1 MFLTTDTNKTAKQII
16 NTYELRPE
24 VEENFRQIKDFWKLE
39 DFKSTKYN
47 FITFQITMTL
57 IEYMYFQLFKN
68 MEEGNRY
75 SGKSMSVVIKNYKSD
90 KQKFIIVY
98 SGQYFGVFPFIE
110 FYIAP

>member
-1 MFLTTDTNKTAKQII
+1 
-16 NTYELRPE
+16 
-24 VEENFRQIKDFWKLE
+24 
-39 DFKSTKYN
+39 
-47 FITFQITMTL
+47 MTL